1 MVTPSPTGMPALPA
15 EISSA
20 TAGAAPVPHL
30 PPLVLVTRPQPQAD
44 EWVLSLQALGLRA
57 VALPLL
63 GIAPPA
69 DLAPVQAAWAALA
82 GPALGDDAGR
92 TTRSTTRTT
101 TRTTTHSTDRCTMP
115 SATDHAAAGPP
126 ALVMFVSPSA
136 VERFFAL
143 KPSGLAWP
151 SGTLAAGTGPGTR
164 RALLAAGVPATAVLT
179 PPDEG
184 ARFDSEALWAVLRDS
199 VQWAGSAALIVRGEG
214 GRDWLADTL
223 RQHGAQVHF
232 VEAYRRTVPV
242 LDAPAQAALQQA
254 LSQPAACCWLFSS
267 SEAVGHLPALAPDA
281 DWSQARALATHPR
294 IAATAR
300 RLGIGRVG
308 QVPPRPEAVAQAL
321 LEGRYADDPS
331 IQSARP

>member
-15 EISSA
+15 ATATA
-20 TAGAAPVPHL
+20 TAGAEPVL
-30 PPLVLVTRPQPQAD
+30 CVPPLVLVTRPQPQAD

-69 DLAPVQAAWAALA
+69 DPAPLQAAWAALA
-82 GPALGDDAGR
+82 GPAPGDDAGR
-92 TTRSTTRTT
+92 TSGTTGGTT
-101 TRTTTHSTDRCTMP
+101 SRSTDRCTIA
-115 SATDHAAAGPP
+115 SATEHAAAGPL
-126 ALVMFVSPSA
+126 AVVMFVSPSA
-136 VERFFAL
+136 VERFFAF
-143 KPSGLAWP
+143 KPGGLAWP
-151 SGTLAAGTGPGTR
+151 TGTLAAGTGPGTR

-199 VQWAGSAALIVRGEG
+199 IQWAGSAALIVRGEG

-223 RQHGAQVHF
+223 RHHGAQVHF

-254 LSQPAACCWLFSS
+254 LAEPAACCWLFSS
-267 SEAVGHLPALAPDA
+267 SEAVGHLPGLAPDA

-321 LEGRYADDPS
+321 LAGGYADDPS
-331 IQSARP
+331 IQSLRP